1 MTVRLERD
9 GPLAILVLDRPDRAN
24 AYDLATL
31 DALEEALDAAL
42 ADPEVGAL
50 VVEAAGQGA
59 FCGGADLVQMK
70 QAGPLD
76 ALDLRSQA
84 VFDKIARAP
93 LVSVAA
99 VHGAA
104 VAGGCELALACD
116 LRVASPAARFS
127 LPETALGLIPSAG
140 GCTRLTRLLGPSR
153 AKQVILAGEDLD
165 ARTALDW
172 GLVTVLVPE
181 PRAEARALARR
192 VASRDRIALRLA
204 KQIIDLDDDRPSL
217 QAERVAEALLYS
229 RKGSR
234 KGR

>member
-9 GPLAILVLDRPDRAN
+9 GPLACLILDRPQRAN

-31 DALEEALDAAL
+31 EALDAAL
-42 ADPEVGAL
+42 DAALGDPTVGAL
-50 VVEAAGQGA
+50 VIEAAGHGA
-59 FCGGADLVQMK
+59 FCGGADLAQME
-70 QAGPLD
+70 QADPLD
-76 ALDLRSQA
+76 ALDLRSQR
-84 VFDKIARAP
+84 VFDRIARAP

-104 VAGGCELALACD
+104 VAGGFELALACD

-140 GCTRLTRLLGPSR
+140 GCTRLTRLLGPAR
-153 AKQVILAGEDLD
+153 AKQIILAGEVLE

-172 GLVTVLVPE
+172 GLVTALVPE
-181 PRAEARALARR
+181 PRQEARALAHRIAGRDR
-192 VASRDRIALRLA
+192 VAQRLA
-204 KQIIDLDDDRPSL
+204 KQIIDLDDDKPSL

-229 RKGSR
+229 RKQR
-234 KGR
+234 